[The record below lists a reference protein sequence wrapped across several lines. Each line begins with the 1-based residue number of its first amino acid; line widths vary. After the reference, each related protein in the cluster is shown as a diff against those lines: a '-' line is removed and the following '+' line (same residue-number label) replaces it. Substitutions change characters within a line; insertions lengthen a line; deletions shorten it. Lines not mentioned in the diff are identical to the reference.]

1 MTQNSLV
8 LFVCF
13 VFLLEIH
20 GFLEVLDLISHTNIL
35 NSGCSMTISS
45 QFIFFL
51 DLFLYINM
59 GMAEVTLP
67 NLHSQVTRIVEQN
80 LFNIYVEF

>member
-20 GFLEVLDLISHTNIL
+20 EFLEVLDLISHTNIL

-45 QFIFFL
+45 QFIFFPGSVSVHKHGNGRSYTAK
-51 DLFLYINM
+51 F
-59 GMAEVTLP
+59 TLTG
-67 NLHSQVTRIVEQN
+67 NKNS
-80 LFNIYVEF
+80 